1 LFHSILFS
9 IFERRFIRLI
19 AQRGFKVKRNQTLAG
34 LLLLLLTTGLSAHGQ
49 TIRKSHDQAAA
60 QSADVVKRLGVFTNM
75 RFTREHQYGYSVELW
90 QEKGR
95 LFGLLLVSEGLA
107 GDTPT
112 GLLED
117 VAFDSKTGKLTFRA
131 RLSTG
136 STFDKNNEQVPTRDV
151 YRFKGALKGQRL
163 AGILEHADALDQSAA
178 VTKTNVSLRRSKGE
192 SESMIK
198 AKSYDEWR
206 KEADEILNLRGPK
219 W

>member
-1 LFHSILFS
+1 M
-9 IFERRFIRLI
+9 
-19 AQRGFKVKRNQTLAG
+19 
-34 LLLLLLTTGLSAHGQ
+34 LLLLLSAAGLSAHAQ
-49 TIRKSHDQAAA
+49 TTHGSRNQADARP
-60 QSADVVKRLGVFTNM
+60 ADAVKRLGVFTNM

-90 QEKGR
+90 QEKAR

-117 VAFDSKTGKLTFRA
+117 VVFDSKTGKLTFRA

-198 AKSYDEWR
+198 AKSYDEWK